1 MVACLVLASVN
12 GRINTAIDHTD
23 MPNRLRCVLGT
34 ELKRIPLE
42 GDQPEMDIDALVLT
56 LLVVG
61 KLN

>member
-1 MVACLVLASVN
+1 MAALVLSRWM
-12 GRINTAIDHTD
+12 GQLHSAIDFAEE
-23 MPNRLRCVLGT
+23 PNRLRCVLGT

-61 KLN
+61 KLQ